1 MTPTRTREQWIGLV
15 AGVVAAAC
23 IIGIESP
30 LHRYGEHGHRVAAA
44 AGVTVLMAVWWLTE
58 ALPITWTACVPLL
71 AFPALGVFADAA
83 IDNVAPT
90 VKPYLDGYIF
100 LFAGGM
106 GIAAAMQQCDLHR
119 RIALSIMRRIG
130 TRPARL
136 LLGMLIATAF
146 ISMWISNT
154 ATAALMMPI
163 GLAIIHETEQRLGIK
178 KLHAYGA
185 ALMLAV
191 AYAANLGGI
200 GTKIGTAPNAQFAQ
214 FMEARGH
221 EISFMAFLGVGT
233 PFVVM
238 FLPIVWWQLWRLAR
252 RDAPRD
258 DVGHDAVE
266 LALARLGRVKPAE
279 KVVLGVF
286 LATAA
291 LWVASKP
298 LTDGLRSAWAPWLD
312 RQGWKL
318 SGGDVE
324 GAIAMLAMLALMV
337 IRTRGRQVLELRSL
351 ALVPWSTLLLLGGA
365 FSMAK
370 GIEISG
376 LSQWLGERVEGVRH
390 LPALGQILLASLATV
405 TLSAFTS
412 NTATISVLLP
422 VLASVVDAGRAPA
435 VLFAATIAA
444 SCDFALP
451 AGTPPNA
458 IVFGSGYV
466 TVRRMATTGVVL
478 DVLAA
483 IVCGLWCWSVVG

>member
-1 MTPTRTREQWIGLV
+1 MTISRTREQWIGLL
-15 AGVVAAAC
+15 AGVVACAC
-23 IIGIESP
+23 ILGIESP
-30 LHRYGEHGHRVAAA
+30 LHRYGEHGDRVAAA
-44 AGVTVLMAVWWLTE
+44 AGITVLMAIWWLTE
-58 ALPITWTACVPLL
+58 ALPITWTACVPLI
-71 AFPALGVFADAA
+71 AFPLFGVFADAA
-83 IDNVAPT
+83 VDNVVPT
-90 VKPYLDGYIF
+90 VKPYVDGYIF

-119 RIALSIMRRIG
+119 RIALSIMHRIG

-136 LLGMLIATAF
+136 LLGMLVATAF

-163 GLAIIHETEQRLGIK
+163 GLAIIHETEHRLGIK

-214 FMEARGH
+214 FMDARGD
-221 EISFMAFLGVGT
+221 EVSFMEFLAIGT
-233 PFVVM
+233 PFVVLM
-238 FLPIVWWQLWRLAR
+238 LPITWWQLWRLAR

-258 DVGHDAVE
+258 DIGHDAVE
-266 LALARLGRVKPAE
+266 SALKGLGRIKPAE

-291 LWVASKP
+291 AWIASKP
-298 LTDGLRSAWAPWLD
+298 LTDALRSALAPMLD
-312 RQGWKL
+312 ARGWRL
-318 SGGDVE
+318 AGGDVE
-324 GAIAMLAMLALMV
+324 GGIAMLAMFALMV
-337 IRTRGRQVLELRSL
+337 AKTHGRRVLELRSL

-370 GIEISG
+370 GIEVSG
-376 LSQWLGERVEGVRH
+376 LSQWLGDRIDGVRH
-390 LPALGQILLASLATV
+390 LPPLAQILLTSLATV

-422 VLASVVDAGRAPA
+422 LLAGVVDPQHAPP

-458 IVFGSGYV
+458 IVFGSGYL
-466 TVRRMATTGVVL
+466 TVRRMASTGVVL
-478 DVLAA
+478 DLLAA
-483 IVCGLWCWSVVG
+483 LV

>member
-1 MTPTRTREQWIGLV
+1 MKVTRTPGQWIGLM
-15 AGVVAAAC
+15 AGVIALFAIA
-23 IIGIESP
+23 GLDSP
-30 LHRYGEHGHRVAAA
+30 LQRHGAHGDRVAAA
-44 AGVTVLMAVWWLTE
+44 AGITVLMAIWWLTE

-71 AFPALGVFADAA
+71 AFPAFGVFAEPAV
-83 IDNVAPT
+83 DNVAPT
-90 VKPYLDGYIF
+90 LKPYVDGYIF

-119 RIALSIMRRIG
+119 RIALSIMHKIG

-136 LLGMLIATAF
+136 LLGMLVSTAF

-163 GLAIIHETEQRLGIK
+163 GLAIIHETEHRLGIK
-178 KLHAYGA
+178 KLHAFGA

-214 FMEARGH
+214 FMDARGDD
-221 EISFMAFLGVGT
+221 ITFMEFLAVGT
-233 PFVVM
+233 PFVVV

-252 RDAPRD
+252 RDAPKGDIGR
-258 DVGHDAVE
+258 DAVE
-266 LALARLGRVKPAE
+266 TELAKLGRVKPAE
-279 KVVLGVF
+279 RVVLFVF

-291 LWVASKP
+291 LWIASKP
-298 LTDGLRSAWAPWLD
+298 LTDALKSALAAPLA
-312 RQGWKL
+312 QHGWKL

-324 GAIAMLAMLALMV
+324 GAVAMAAMLALMV
-337 IRTRGRQVLELRSL
+337 WRTHGRRVLEFHSL
-351 ALVPWSTLLLLGGA
+351 ARVPWSTLLLLGGA

-370 GIEISG
+370 GIESSG
-376 LSQWLGERVEGVRH
+376 LSQWLGDQVEGVRH
-390 LPALGQILLASLATV
+390 LPPLAQILLASLATV
-405 TLSAFTS
+405 ALSAFTS

-422 VLASVVDAGRAPA
+422 VLASVVDAERTPA

-466 TVRRMATTGVVL
+466 TVRRMATTGAIL

-483 IVCGLWCWSVVG
+483 LVCGLWCWIAV